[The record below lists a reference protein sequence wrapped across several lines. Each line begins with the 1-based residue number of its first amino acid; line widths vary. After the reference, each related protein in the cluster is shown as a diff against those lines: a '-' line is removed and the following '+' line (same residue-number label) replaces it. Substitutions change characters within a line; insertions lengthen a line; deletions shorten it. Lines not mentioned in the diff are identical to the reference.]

1 MADPA
6 KILIVGGKI
15 FYLLKTHHDMIS
27 PEVAVVNRKFVESF
41 MQSPDRSFGPTF
53 CAQMEE
59 DAFEL
64 LFSLEAIFPQVQPT
78 IDSFRLEAGKE
89 NLVKPTDNE
98 IPSFPQ
104 PGPEMVP

>member
-53 CAQMEE
+53 CA
-59 DAFEL
+59 
-64 LFSLEAIFPQVQPT
+64 
-78 IDSFRLEAGKE
+78 
-89 NLVKPTDNE
+89 
-98 IPSFPQ
+98 
-104 PGPEMVP
+104 